1 MSGVVGI
8 HFVDEY
14 RVGIRLFWTSVLSSL
29 CMLCC
34 WFKLCG
40 LLQRF
45 RSGMMKRQRLE
56 CATSCSSVKLNFG
69 GSLIR
74 SLAIIRATTKPRCL
88 TIFQMPMA
96 IQFKAMKPRVVKV
109 QGYHQHVEVMILK
122 AHFDGPYFE
131 QIRIFSKVNVC
142 SEKEAFN
149 GVMIVVWTPMLYDD
163 R

>member
-1 MSGVVGI
+1 
-8 HFVDEY
+8 
-14 RVGIRLFWTSVLSSL
+14 
-29 CMLCC
+29 
-34 WFKLCG
+34 
-40 LLQRF
+40 
-45 RSGMMKRQRLE
+45 
-56 CATSCSSVKLNFG
+56 
-69 GSLIR
+69 
-74 SLAIIRATTKPRCL
+74 
-88 TIFQMPMA
+88 
-96 IQFKAMKPRVVKV
+96 MKPRVVKV